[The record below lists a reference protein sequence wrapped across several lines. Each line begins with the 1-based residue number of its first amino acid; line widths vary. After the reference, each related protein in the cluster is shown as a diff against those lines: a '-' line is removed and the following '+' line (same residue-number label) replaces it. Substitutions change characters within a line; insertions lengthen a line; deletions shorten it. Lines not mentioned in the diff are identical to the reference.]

1 MQTRSERTPTQFY
14 IPNTKTEISIS
25 STLAEMIESSKF
37 RSASAI
43 RKKPLKFNHARQ
55 VFTDLGDPYKQ
66 NELRIKIGSCL
77 KFECPKDPD
86 VNPLPTLTP
95 SDGVSCRARPSVAL
109 ASDGRLVVA
118 SVGRTAYRSSACD
131 STMTYKKPSAQ
142 RRRLWLAGEPGREE
156 RRQRLSLARCQAQPA
171 LTGRAVM
178 RSTLRG
184 HWHYP

>member
-1 MQTRSERTPTQFY
+1 MWHPPLVATVTPDDSE
-14 IPNTKTEISIS
+14 SIS
-25 STLAEMIESSKF
+25 VLA
-37 RSASAI
+37 R
-43 RKKPLKFNHARQ
+43 
-55 VFTDLGDPYKQ
+55 
-66 NELRIKIGSCL
+66 IGSL
-77 KFECPKDPD
+77 
-86 VNPLPTLTP
+86 NPFPGL
-95 SDGVSCRARPSVAL
+95 VSPGCRARPSVAL

-171 LTGRAVM
+171 PTGRAVM

-184 HWHYP
+184 H